1 MKIATSGISRALSLI
16 AAFVVVIG
24 CGSKPSQQQG
34 THDAAPAGP
43 RIVRLDPK
51 VVERLGIK
59 AEPAGGQGEQHQIQ
73 VPGSLDFNIEKV
85 ARIGTVLEGRVT
97 SVHAKVGDQVKKGQ
111 KVATLIAPA
120 VASAQAEF
128 LAARAE
134 AKFATDKAQRE
145 EALSQQS
152 LTTAQELG
160 LARSSKEKADAHLAA
175 AQARLRALR
184 VGVPDNDN
192 NVAGAGVVILTS
204 PIDGVVVEREVVTG
218 QFLHPQE
225 TAMVVACLDEL
236 WATLEVFEGDMPY
249 MRVGAEVSLSLDA
262 QPDRKFPGKLAA
274 LEPHLGRA
282 SRSVRARVVVPNP
295 DGSLRPGFFVRA
307 SIQVPQS
314 GNMLLA
320 PSTAVQPLDDDD
332 VVFIEREKGSY
343 EVRTVRVGRRTAEVA
358 EIDEGLSRGE
368 RIVVQGAFLLRG
380 EVTRQ

>member
-1 MKIATSGISRALSLI
+1 MNSLASHVARTVFVLAALIS
-16 AAFVVVIG
+16 VIG
-24 CGSKPSQQQG
+24 CGSKPVQQQPPP
-34 THDAAPAGP
+34 DAAAGP
-43 RIVRLDPK
+43 RVVRLDPK
-51 VVERLGIK
+51 VVERMGVTV
-59 AEPAGGQGEQHQIQ
+59 EPAGGQGRQHQIQ

-97 SVHAKVGDQVKKGQ
+97 SVHAKVGDKVKKGQ

-134 AKFATDKAQRE
+134 AKFAADKLKRE

-152 LTTAQELG
+152 LTTAQELS
-160 LARSSKEKADAHLAA
+160 LARSSQEKADAHLAA

-184 VGVPDNDN
+184 VGVPDSDDN
-192 NVAGAGVVILTS
+192 IAGAGVVTLTS
-204 PIDGVVVEREVVTG
+204 PIEGVVVEREVVTG

-225 TAMVVACLDEL
+225 TATVVANLDEL

-249 MRVGAEVSLSLDA
+249 MRVGAEVSLTLDA
-262 QPDRKFPGKLAA
+262 QPDRSFPGKLAA

-282 SRSVRARVVVPNP
+282 SRSVRARVSVPNP

-307 SIQVPQS
+307 SIQVPET
-314 GNMLLA
+314 GGMLLV

-332 VVFIEREKGSY
+332 VVFIEREKGAY
-343 EVRTVRVGRRTAEVA
+343 EVRAVRVGRRTAEVT
-358 EIDEGLSRGE
+358 EIDEGLGRGE
-368 RIVVQGAFLLRG
+368 RIVVKGSFLLRG